1 MQRLQDFLWL
11 PTIDHLLADLRYAW
25 RGMRRSPGFYS
36 IAVLMLALGIGI
48 NAAIF
53 SVFAHVLLAPLRF
66 PDPGN
71 LYVVSS
77 HAASLGDARR
87 LASGPDFREFRDQ
100 GTTLS
105 QVAAAIGY
113 FSEPWTGDG
122 APQVVKCTGPTQQFF
137 SVMGIRPI
145 MGRLYTPKEYSV
157 LESGSVLISSKFWK
171 EQLGGDPHVIGRM
184 ITIGGTSQTIVGV
197 LPTVSDLYPDTDVW
211 LTLTTE
217 PAWPFMNWRANKFL
231 DVVARLKPGT
241 NRSAAEQQLTSILR
255 RGEGEPND
263 VQVQLTPLKDFIVG
277 PVTKQLS
284 IIMAAVA
291 LVLLVTCMNTAALLL
306 SRAVKRSPE
315 LALRLGLG
323 ASRGR
328 IRQQLLV
335 EGLLLSAMGGG
346 LGLAFASVS
355 VGLVKQIPGLALP
368 RLDGLHLN
376 VPAVSV
382 SIGLVALTSVLL
394 AILPA
399 SVLSSLDL
407 SSGFRSGR
415 TETGKAQRRPFSA
428 LIVAEI
434 ACAVVLTVC
443 AGLLV
448 RSFVRVQSVDL
459 GFQPTK
465 VLTAYLRTTYFGPE
479 GYSFWRSV
487 LSGVAS
493 LPGANSAAVSDCMP
507 GAHAMSAALSF
518 DDRPNDPAHAPSAE
532 GCWISGDFF
541 RTLGASLLR
550 GRYFSDH
557 DDQNASPVVIINAE
571 AARRFYP
578 GQDPIGKHITVNY
591 LALGSRNN
599 RPPPPREIVGIVANV
614 RQRAIDL
621 PSEAAIYMP
630 YTQDD
635 TNHVL
640 ASMNLFVRSA
650 GSDPALLANSVRGKI
665 QSLYPNQPVERITVM
680 REVVTR
686 TLAQRTYSV
695 GLMTAFAGLALLLCG
710 LGIYG
715 VISYVTLQRTREFG
729 IRMAI
734 GASRQDVLR
743 IVLRQ
748 GGSLVA
754 VGVALGVGLSLLS
767 TRALS
772 QLLFET
778 TPLDPGIF
786 ISAVFLLA
794 AIGVLACLL
803 PAIRASQ
810 IDPWVA
816 LNSE

>member
-1 MQRLQDFLWL
+1 MNWLPEFLRL
-11 PTIDHLLADLRYAW
+11 PTIDHLLADLRYSW

-87 LASGPDFREFRDQ
+87 LASGPDFRDFRDQ
-100 GTTLS
+100 GTTVS
-105 QVAAAIGY
+105 EVAAAIGY

-122 APQVVKCTGPTQQFF
+122 APRVVKCTGPTQQFF

-145 MGRLYTPKEYSV
+145 MGRLYTPKDYSV
-157 LESGSVLISSKFWK
+157 LETDSVLISSKFWK
-171 EQLGGDPHVIGRM
+171 ERLAGDPQVIGRR
-184 ITIGGTSQTIVGV
+184 ITIGGASQTIVGV
-197 LPTVSDLYPDTDVW
+197 LPTMSDLYPDTDIW

-231 DVVARLKPGT
+231 DVVARLKPGV
-241 NRSAAEQQLTSILR
+241 RRDVAEQQLTSIVR
-255 RGEGEPND
+255 RGRDEPND

-284 IIMAAVA
+284 IIMVAVA

-315 LALRLGLG
+315 LAIRLGLG

-335 EGLLLSAMGGG
+335 EGLLLSAVGGM
-346 LGLAFASVS
+346 LGLAFASLS

-368 RLDGLHLN
+368 RLDGLRLN
-376 VPAVSV
+376 VPAISV
-382 SIGLVALTSVLL
+382 SIGLVALTSMLF
-394 AILPA
+394 AILPS
-399 SVLSSLDL
+399 SVLSGLDL

-465 VLTAYLRTTYFGPE
+465 VLSAYLRTTYFGPE

-493 LPGANSAAVSDCMP
+493 LPRANSAAVSDCMP
-507 GAHAMSAALSF
+507 GAHAMGAALSF

-532 GCWISGDFF
+532 GCWISADFF
-541 RTLGASLLR
+541 HALGASLLR

-557 DDQNASPVVIINAE
+557 DDQNAPSVVIINAE

-578 GQDPIGKHITVNY
+578 GQDPIGRHITVNY

-599 RPPPPREIVGIVANV
+599 RPPPPREIVGVVANV
-614 RQRAIDL
+614 RQRALDL
-621 PSEAAIYMP
+621 PSEPAIYMP

-650 GSDPALLANSVRGKI
+650 GGDPALLTNSVRVKI

-680 REVVTR
+680 REVVSR
-686 TLAQRTYSV
+686 TLTRRTYSV
-695 GLMTAFAGLALLLCG
+695 GLMTAFAGLALCLCG

-715 VISYVTLQRTREFG
+715 VVSYVTLQRTREFG
-729 IRMAI
+729 IRMAL

-743 IVLRQ
+743 NVLHQ

-754 VGVALGVGLSLLS
+754 VGIALGVGLSLLA

-786 ISAVFLLA
+786 LSSVFLLG
-794 AIGVLACLL
+794 AIGVFACLL
-803 PAIRASQ
+803 PGIRASQ
-810 IDPWVA
+810 LDPRIA
-816 LNSE
+816 LNTE

>member
-1 MQRLQDFLWL
+1 
-11 PTIDHLLADLRYAW
+11 
-25 RGMRRSPGFYS
+25 
-36 IAVLMLALGIGI
+36 MLALGIGI

-87 LASGPDFREFRDQ
+87 RASGPDFRDFRDQ

-113 FSEPWTGDG
+113 FSESWTGDG
-122 APQVVKCTGPTQQFF
+122 APRVVKCTGPTQQFL

-145 MGRLYTPKEYSV
+145 MGRLYTPAEYSV
-157 LESGSVLISSKFWK
+157 LDSGSVLISSKFWK
-171 EQLGGDPHVIGRM
+171 EQLQGDPHVIGRM
-184 ITIGGTSQTIVGV
+184 ITIGGASQTIVGV
-197 LPTVSDLYPDTDVW
+197 LPTMSDLYPDTDIW

-231 DVVARLKPGT
+231 DVVTRLKPGT
-241 NRSAAEQQLTSILR
+241 NRSAAQQQLTSILR
-255 RGEGEPND
+255 RAEGEPND
-263 VQVQLTPLKDFIVG
+263 VQVQLTPLKEFIVG
-277 PVTKQLS
+277 PVTKQLN

-306 SRAVKRSPE
+306 SRGVKRSPE
-315 LALRLGLG
+315 LALRLRLG

-346 LGLAFASVS
+346 LGLAFASMS
-355 VGLVKQIPGLALP
+355 VGLIKQIPGLALP

-376 VPAVSV
+376 VPAISVSV
-382 SIGLVALTSVLL
+382 GLVTLTSVVL

-399 SVLSSLDL
+399 RMISTLDL

-415 TETGKAQRRPFSA
+415 TETGKAQRRPFSV

-434 ACAVVLTVC
+434 ACAVVLTVS

-448 RSFVRVQSVDL
+448 HSFMRLQSVDL
-459 GFQPTK
+459 GFQPAK
-465 VLTAYLRTTYFGPE
+465 VLSAYLRTTYYGPE

-487 LSGVAS
+487 LSGAAS
-493 LPGANSAAVSDCMP
+493 VPGANSAAVSDCMP

-518 DDRPNDPAHAPSAE
+518 DDRPNDPAHTPSAE
-532 GCWISGDFF
+532 GCWISEDFF
-541 RTLGASLLR
+541 RTLGASLVR
-550 GRYFSDH
+550 GRYFSGH
-557 DDQNASPVVIINAE
+557 DDQNGSPVVIINAE

-599 RPPPPREIVGIVANV
+599 RPPAPREIVGIVANV
-614 RQRAIDL
+614 RQRALDL

-630 YTQDD
+630 YIQDD

-650 GSDPALLANSVRGKI
+650 GGDPALLANSVRGKI

-680 REVVTR
+680 REVVSR

-695 GLMTAFAGLALLLCG
+695 SLMTAFAGLALLLSG

-715 VISYVTLQRTREFG
+715 VVSYVTLQRTREFG

-743 IVLRQ
+743 LVLRQ

-767 TRALS
+767 TRALL

-810 IDPWVA
+810 IEPRVA

>member
-1 MQRLQDFLWL
+1 
-11 PTIDHLLADLRYAW
+11 
-25 RGMRRSPGFYS
+25 
-36 IAVLMLALGIGI
+36 
-48 NAAIF
+48 
-53 SVFAHVLLAPLRF
+53 
-66 PDPGN
+66 
-71 LYVVSS
+71 
-77 HAASLGDARR
+77 
-87 LASGPDFREFRDQ
+87 
-100 GTTLS
+100 
-105 QVAAAIGY
+105 
-113 FSEPWTGDG
+113 
-122 APQVVKCTGPTQQFF
+122 
-137 SVMGIRPI
+137 
-145 MGRLYTPKEYSV
+145 
-157 LESGSVLISSKFWK
+157 
-171 EQLGGDPHVIGRM
+171 
-184 ITIGGTSQTIVGV
+184 
-197 LPTVSDLYPDTDVW
+197 W

-241 NRSAAEQQLTSILR
+241 SRSVSEQQLTSVLR

-263 VQVQLTPLKDFIVG
+263 VRVQLTPLKDFIVG

-284 IIMAAVA
+284 IILAAVA

-315 LALRLGLG
+315 IALRLGLG

-335 EGLLLSAMGGG
+335 EGLLLSTMGAG
-346 LGLAFASVS
+346 LGLAFASMS
-355 VGLVKQIPGLALP
+355 VGLVKRIPGLALP

-382 SIGLVALTSVLL
+382 SIGVVVLTSMLL
-394 AILPA
+394 AVLPA
-399 SVLSSLDL
+399 SMLSGLDC
-407 SSGFRSGR
+407 SSAFHSAR

-434 ACAVVLTVC
+434 ACAVVLTVS

-448 RSFVRVQSVDL
+448 RSFVRIQSLDL

-465 VLTAYLRTTYFGPE
+465 VLSAYLRTTYFGPE
-479 GYSFWRSV
+479 GYSFWRSI
-487 LSGVAS
+487 LGGVAS
-493 LPGANSAAVSDCMP
+493 MPGANSAAVSDCMP
-507 GAHAMSAALSF
+507 GAHAMGAALSF
-518 DDRPNDPAHAPSAE
+518 DDRPNDPARAPSAE
-532 GCWISGDFF
+532 GCWISADFF
-541 RTLGASLLR
+541 HTLGASLVR

-557 DDQNASPVVIINAE
+557 DDQNAPPVVIINAE

-599 RPPPPREIVGIVANV
+599 RPPPPREIVGVVANV
-614 RQRAIDL
+614 RQRALEL
-621 PSEAAIYMP
+621 PSEPAIYMP
-630 YTQDD
+630 YAQDD

-650 GSDPALLANSVRGKI
+650 GGDPALLANSVRGKI

-680 REVVTR
+680 REVVSR

-695 GLMTAFAGLALLLCG
+695 GLMTAFAGLALLLSG

-715 VISYVTLQRTREFG
+715 VVSYVTLQRTREFG
-729 IRMAI
+729 IRMAL
-734 GASRQDVLR
+734 GASRQNVLR
-743 IVLRQ
+743 TVMQQ

-754 VGVALGVGLSLLS
+754 VGVVLGLGISLLV

-778 TPLDPGIF
+778 TALEPAIF
-786 ISAVFLLA
+786 FSAAFLLG
-794 AIGVLACLL
+794 AIGALACAL
-803 PAIRASQ
+803 PGIRASQ
-810 IDPWVA
+810 LDPRTA
-816 LNSE
+816 LNTE

>member
-1 MQRLQDFLWL
+1 MTGLAEFLRW
-11 PTIDHLLADLRYAW
+11 PTIDHLLADLHYAR
-25 RGMRRSPGFYS
+25 RGMRRSPGFYTV
-36 IAVLMLALGIGI
+36 AVLMLALGIGI

-66 PDPGN
+66 PDPEN
-71 LYVVSS
+71 LFVVSS

-87 LASGPDFREFRDQ
+87 LASGPDFRDFRDQ

-122 APQVVKCTGPTQQFF
+122 APRVVKCTGPTQQFF
-137 SVMGIRPI
+137 SMMGILPI
-145 MGRLYTPKEYSV
+145 MGRLYTPKEYAA
-157 LESGSVLISSKFWK
+157 LETGTVLISSNFWK
-171 EQLGGDPHVIGRM
+171 EQLGGDPRVIGRM
-184 ITIGGTSQTIVGV
+184 ITIGGSSETIVGV
-197 LPTVSDLYPDTDVW
+197 LPTLPDLYPETDIW
-211 LTLTTE
+211 PTLTTE
-217 PAWPFMNWRANKFL
+217 PAWPFMDWRANKFL
-231 DVVARLKPGT
+231 DVVARLKPGVS
-241 NRSAAEQQLTSILR
+241 RSVAEQQLTSILR

-284 IIMAAVA
+284 IIMGAVA

-315 LALRLGLG
+315 LAIRLGLG

-335 EGLLLSAMGGG
+335 EGLLLSAIGGV
-346 LGLAFASVS
+346 LGLAFASTS

-376 VPAVSV
+376 MPAVCV
-382 SIGLVALTSVLL
+382 SIGLVALTSVLF
-394 AILPA
+394 AVLPA
-399 SVLSSLDL
+399 SVLSGLDL

-465 VLTAYLRTTYFGPE
+465 VLSAYLRTTYFGPE

-487 LSGVAS
+487 LSEVAS
-493 LPGANSAAVSDCMP
+493 LPRASSTAVSDCMP
-507 GAHAMSAALSF
+507 GAHAMGAALSF
-518 DDRPNDPAHAPSAE
+518 DDRPNDAAHAPSAE
-532 GCWISGDFF
+532 GCWISADFF
-541 RTLGASLLR
+541 RTLGASLVR
-550 GRYFSDH
+550 GRYFSDR
-557 DDQNASPVVIINAE
+557 DDQNAPQVVIINAE
-571 AARRFYP
+571 AARRYYP
-578 GQDPIGKHITVNY
+578 GQDPIGKRITVNY

-599 RPPPPREIVGIVANV
+599 RPPPPREIVGVVANV
-614 RQRAIDL
+614 RQGALDL
-621 PSEAAIYMP
+621 PSEPAIYMP

-650 GSDPALLANSVRGKI
+650 GGDPALLTNSVRVKI

-680 REVVTR
+680 REVVSH
-686 TLAQRTYSV
+686 TLAQRSYSA
-695 GLMTAFAGLALLLCG
+695 GLMTAFASLALVLCA

-715 VISYVTLQRTREFG
+715 VVSYVTLQRTREFG
-729 IRMAI
+729 IRMAL

-743 IVLRQ
+743 DVLHQ

-754 VGVALGVGLSLLS
+754 VGVALGVGLSLLA
-767 TRALS
+767 TRTLS
-772 QLLFET
+772 QLLFDT

-786 ISAVFLLA
+786 FSAVFLLA
-794 AIGVLACLL
+794 AIGLLACLV
-803 PAIRASQ
+803 PGIRASRL
-810 IDPWVA
+810 DPRVA
-816 LNSE
+816 LNTD